1 LRLLWFVVLLRA
13 AGLGGTQKNKKEE
26 NEIVS
31 CAPAAHHDVFAHVC
45 PRVVHVRPFRVSCR
59 LVSPAV
65 LILDGVL
72 FGRSLD

>member
-45 PRVVHVRPFRVSCR
+45 PRVVHV
-59 LVSPAV
+59 VSPAV